1 MDALGYCSVK
11 FREEMTDIFYDGL
24 IAVKNGMASKT
35 PFSKLRQIAAKAKFT
50 ITIDLRLGSAE
61 YIVYTTDL
69 STRYVE
75 LNMGE

>member
-1 MDALGYCSVK
+1 MV
-11 FREEMTDIFYDGL
+11 DIFYDGV
-24 IAVKNGMASKT
+24 IAVKSGMASKT
-35 PFSKLRQIAAKAKFT
+35 PFSKLQDVVAKEKFT
-50 ITIDLRLGSAE
+50 ITIDMHLGSSE